1 MHKNL
6 GSVPKF
12 QTKWGNKNIN
22 ISLDHLLQ
30 KALAETKDY
39 KRGLG
44 DDSVDTVT
52 CSQAWRPEFNNWPQK
67 HLTEGKNQFLQIVF

>member
-22 ISLDHLLQ
+22 IFLDHLLQ
-30 KALAETKDY
+30 KALRLKIIKEGWEMTQWI
-39 KRGLG
+39 
-44 DDSVDTVT
+44 
-52 CSQAWRPEFNNWPQK
+52 QALAVKPED
-67 HLTEGKNQFLQIVF
+67 LSSITDLRST